1 MSYSPPDSAKPF
13 TLNVSEQDVSEW
25 RQLLQLSKLAPETW
39 EGRQEDGRFGVSRKW
54 LSDAKDYWLNKFDWR
69 AQEKHINSFPNY
81 KMQIEDVDLH
91 FVALFSEKKDAI
103 PIIFMHGW
111 PGSFIEF
118 LPMLTL
124 VKEKY
129 PTKDLPYHLIVPS
142 LPGYT
147 LSTVQSTEK
156 EWKLKDSS
164 RVLNQ
169 LMLNLGFDKYLAQ
182 GGDVGSFTS
191 QILNMTYDS
200 CVGMHLNMLTSLS
213 QPDENTSMNALEKE
227 ALDRAIIWRESGTA
241 YAQEHRT
248 RPSTIGNVLASNPL
262 ALLAW
267 IGEKFL
273 HWTDEDPSLDTIL
286 TDISLYWFTE
296 SFPRSIY
303 PYRELFRPGPRG
315 FTQNKKPVG
324 FSFFPY
330 ELAPGIKSIL
340 EKEVNLV
347 FYRQHER
354 GGHFAALERPKE
366 LLEDVEEYV
375 SKAWKV

>member
-13 TLNVSEQDVSEW
+13 TLNVSDQDISEW
-25 RQLLQLSKLAPETW
+25 RQLLQVSKLAPETY
-39 EGRQEDGRFGVSRKW
+39 EGRQEDRRFGVSRKW
-54 LSDAKDYWLNKFDWR
+54 LSDAKDYLLNKYDWR

-91 FVALFSEKKDAI
+91 FVAVFSEKKDAI

-147 LSTVQSTEK
+147 LSTVQSTDK
-156 EWKLKDSS
+156 EWKLEDTS

-191 QILNMTYDS
+191 QQMNRSYDS
-200 CVGMHLNMLTSLS
+200 CVGMHRKS
-213 QPDENTSMNALEKE
+213 
-227 ALDRAIIWRESGTA
+227 
-241 YAQEHRT
+241 
-248 RPSTIGNVLASNPL
+248 RP
-262 ALLAW
+262 
-267 IGEKFL
+267 
-273 HWTDEDPSLDTIL
+273 
-286 TDISLYWFTE
+286 
-296 SFPRSIY
+296 Y
-303 PYRELFRPGPRG
+303 PWVPQF
-315 FTQNKKPVG
+315 
-324 FSFFPY
+324 
-330 ELAPGIKSIL
+330 
-340 EKEVNLV
+340 
-347 FYRQHER
+347 
-354 GGHFAALERPKE
+354 
-366 LLEDVEEYV
+366 
-375 SKAWKV
+375 